1 MAVARVLV
9 SVLIPLSG
17 VFAAVQQ
24 DSAASAAN
32 PIRKVV
38 TMLQAMQKKVTAEGV
53 KEKELYDKFACY
65 CRNGAGELSKS
76 ISEAETKAPV
86 LTSDITESESKKKQL
101 EEDLKAHQAD
111 REAAKSA
118 MTTATALRE
127 KAAADFAKDNST
139 YTSNIAALG
148 NAIAAISKGM
158 TGAFLQTGE
167 AQVLK
172 KLVLSQA
179 NLLEADRQDIMA
191 FLSGEQEGQYVPQSG
206 DIVGILKGIKDEMSK
221 SLSEAST
228 AEAAAI
234 SAHDELMAAKT
245 KELDANTKAIEA
257 KSVRVGQLAVDIQ
270 TMNNDL
276 ADTESGLS
284 EDKKFLADMDKNCA
298 AQAKEWDERSKTR
311 SEEILAIADT
321 IKVLNDD
328 DALELFKKSL
338 PGSSS
343 SFVQMAASKV
353 STRQRALSIIRA
365 ARRSSSHRPQFD
377 FITLAIQGK
386 AVGFEKVIKMIDNMI
401 STLKAEQKDDDDKK
415 SYCDKQ
421 FDISGDKK
429 KGLAK
434 ATSDIDISIQEATEG
449 VATLKE
455 EIEALEDK
463 IKDLDKSVTEATDN
477 RKSEHED
484 FTQMMASDS
493 AAKELLKFA
502 INRLNKFYNPSLVK
516 ETAATGDDAASGAPV
531 LAEVSTHG
539 APPVPSGAYAKKKD
553 DSDSVI
559 GMINVLMKSLDK
571 EIAEA
576 QTAEKEAQKDYEEML
591 KDSADKRA
599 LDSKALT
606 DKNIAKANLEEDIES
621 SKETKASTAKEMMAT
636 DKFISSLHAD
646 CDFLLQ
652 YFDVRSEARSS
663 EVDALKNAK
672 AVLNGVDMPEISL
685 LEKQQVNKNNL
696 RRR

>member
-1 MAVARVLV
+1 MAVVH
-9 SVLIPLSG
+9 
-17 VFAAVQQ
+17 VFAAILISLSGASAVVQQ

-38 TMLQAMQKKVTAEGV
+38 TMLQAMQKKVTAEGK

-76 ISEAETKAPV
+76 ISEAKTKAPV
-86 LTSDITESESKKKQL
+86 LSSDISEAESKKKQL

-118 MTTATALRE
+118 MSTATALRE
-127 KAAADFAKDNST
+127 KAAAAFAKDNST

-158 TGAFLQTGE
+158 TGAFLQNGE

-172 KLVLSQA
+172 RLVLTQA
-179 NLLEADRQDIMA
+179 NLLDADRQDIMA

-206 DIVGILKGIKDEMSK
+206 DIVGILKGIRDEISK
-221 SLSEAST
+221 SLSEART
-228 AEAAAI
+228 AEAGAI

-257 KSVRVGQLAVDIQ
+257 KTVRVGQLAVDIE
-270 TMNNDL
+270 TMKNDL

-284 EDKKFLADMDKNCA
+284 EDTKFLADMDKNCA
-298 AQAKEWDERSKTR
+298 AQAQEWDERSKTR

-321 IKVLNDD
+321 IKALNDD

-343 SFVQMAASKV
+343 SFVQMAASRV
-353 STRQRALSIIRA
+353 GTRQRALSMLRA
-365 ARRSSSHRPQFD
+365 VRRNSSHRPQFD

-401 STLKAEQKDDDDKK
+401 SSLKAEQKDDDDKK

-421 FDISGDKK
+421 FEISGDKK

-434 ATSDIDISIQEATEG
+434 ASADIDISIQEATEG
-449 VATLKE
+449 AATLKD

-463 IKDLDKSVTEATDN
+463 IKDLDRSVTEATDN

-502 INRLNKFYNPSLVK
+502 INRLNKFYNPELV
-516 ETAATGDDAASGAPV
+516 ERTAATGDVAASGAPV
-531 LAEVSTHG
+531 LAVVSAHG
-539 APPVPSGAYAKKKD
+539 GPPAPFGAYAKKKD
-553 DSDSVI
+553 DSDGVI
-559 GMINVLMKSLDK
+559 GMINVLMKSLEK
-571 EIAEA
+571 EMTEAE
-576 QTAEKEAQKDYEEML
+576 TAEKEAQKDYEQML

-652 YFDVRSEARSS
+652 YFDVRSQARSS